1 MAENLHLNNEFFGPP
16 NEITPES
23 KALALDVVCTDVTKR
38 MRTLERRMTIAEAK
52 NALHINPE
60 QSREIRNQFYEVLK
74 ADHFTSK
81 LEAGDEHWVR
91 LKQQWIDNSELLQQ
105 LLAGGTIDPDHDNK
119 VKAIE
124 VLCRDVMKR
133 LRDDQTKRDPSRKKQ
148 INAGPG
154 PGPAPPK
161 ITRTVPPFPPYAP
174 TASMVPAAAA
184 AAQAA
189 KHAQAAG
196 QDGTDSELQIDPSLL
211 AAASDPSLDITLQL
225 QQFAAEAAGR
235 PEYDAGRQDYDTTGR
250 QEYEAAGHQHATQ
263 SGAAQYA
270 TVPVYLRLNPASA
283 VQAEPKFWLGM
294 LQIPVQNPGTSTIP
308 LLPQLISVT
317 QAQHPR
323 STILKF
329 WGVVMEADGEENM
342 YAIER
347 EEDLAIYLQFVG
359 DGKPTFSVQLAET

>member
-1 MAENLHLNNEFFGPP
+1 MAENAHLNREWFGPP
-16 NEITPES
+16 NGVSAES

-60 QSREIRNQFYEVLK
+60 QSREIRNEFYEVLK

-81 LEAGDEHWVR
+81 LEAGDEHWVK
-91 LKQQWIDNSELLQQ
+91 LKQKWIDSSALLQELLG
-105 LLAGGTIDPDHDNK
+105 LGAADPEHDHK
-119 VKAIE
+119 LKAIE

-133 LRDDQTKRDPSRKKQ
+133 LRDDQTKRDPTRKKQ

-161 ITRTVPPFPPYAP
+161 ITRSVPAFPPYAP
-174 TASMVPAAAA
+174 TASMIPAAAA
-184 AAQAA
+184 AAEAA
-189 KHAQAAG
+189 NQAQAAG
-196 QDGTDSELQIDPSLL
+196 EDGAGSELQIDPSLL

-235 PEYDAGRQDYDTTGR
+235 QEYDAGRQDYDPTERHEYDTG
-250 QEYEAAGHQHATQ
+250 EHQHQ
-263 SGAAQYA
+263 GGAAQYA

-283 VQAEPKFWLGM
+283 VQAEPKIWLGM
-294 LQIPVQNPGTSTIP
+294 LQMPVQNTGTSSIP
-308 LLPQLISVT
+308 LLPQLISIT

-323 STILKF
+323 ATILKF
-329 WGVVMEADGEENM
+329 WGVAPDPVGRESM

-347 EEDLAIYLQFVG
+347 EEDMGIYLQYVG